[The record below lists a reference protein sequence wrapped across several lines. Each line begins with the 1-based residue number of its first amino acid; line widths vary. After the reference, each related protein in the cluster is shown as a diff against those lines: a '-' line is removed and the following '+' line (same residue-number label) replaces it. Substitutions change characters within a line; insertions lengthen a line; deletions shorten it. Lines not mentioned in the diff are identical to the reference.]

1 MIAWRLFM
9 ENGMHK
15 KAACCPADASNAG
28 RRAVLKTALSVAA
41 VGLAGST
48 GGVESAYAEAL
59 SKSERDKL
67 TPDQI
72 IENFKQGNRRFRS
85 GKMLSHDYLAQKRAT
100 AGGQY
105 PAAVILSCIDSRAP
119 AEIVLDTRIGDTFN
133 ARIAGNIANEDLLG
147 SLEFACAAAG
157 AKVILVM
164 GHTGCGAIKGAI
176 DHVELGN
183 LTGLLAKIRPAVDE
197 TQYSGDRS
205 SKNYEFVDAVAKTNV
220 RHTIDAIRNGSS
232 VLAPMEKDGKV
243 KIVGA
248 MYHIDDGAVEFLV

>member
-1 MIAWRLFM
+1 MIVWRLLM
-9 ENGMHK
+9 ENGVHK
-15 KAACCPADASNAG
+15 KAACCSADASNAG
-28 RRAVLKTALSVAA
+28 RRNVLKTALSVAA
-41 VGLAGST
+41 VGLAGSM
-48 GGVESAYAEAL
+48 GGIESAFAEAL

-72 IENFKQGNRRFRS
+72 IERFKQGNRRFRS
-85 GKMLSHDYLAQKRAT
+85 GKVLAHDYLAQKRAT

-105 PAAVILSCIDSRAP
+105 PAAVILSCIDSRTP
-119 AEIVLDTRIGDTFN
+119 AEILLDTRIGDTFN
-133 ARIAGNIANEDLLG
+133 ARIAGNVANEDLLG

-157 AKVILVM
+157 AKVVLVM

-197 TQYSGDRS
+197 TQYTGDRS

-220 RHTIDAIRNGSS
+220 RRTIDAIRNGSN
-232 VLAPMEKDGKV
+232 VLAPMEKDGKI

-248 MYHIDDGAVEFLV
+248 MYHLNGGAVEFLI